1 MNLLYRATRDGE
13 IETFHQKCDNKNDEL
28 VIIKTKKGIIFGGY
42 TEKGFKNTGD
52 YIKDE
57 NAFVFSY
64 SNEKI
69 YDNKKEERCN
79 LLQFK
84 LWSLFCK

>member
-13 IETFHQKCDNKNDEL
+13 IETFHQKCDNRNDEL
-28 VIIKTKKGIIFGGY
+28 VIIKTKKGLIFSGY
-42 TEKGFKNTGD
+42 TKKGFKNTVN
-52 YIKDE
+52 YVKEE

-64 SNEKI
+64 STEKI